1 MSAANAAIEHAHD
14 LLLGTPEG
22 EFVSVSVMS
31 KGDYGVTEGICY
43 SFPVKCKN
51 GDWEVVTGLTI
62 DEFSQSKMKATEQ
75 ELLEERKE
83 ALGI

>member
-62 DEFSQSKMKATEQ
+62 DEFS
-75 ELLEERKE
+75 
-83 ALGI
+83 